1 MKGKYLVILL
11 LIITFICA
19 FCKYSK
25 NVQVRELFIDDKEVK
40 EQFNTGTG
48 TGTGPL
54 SEPNNNTQVQLGTGP
69 RSSTNIL
76 QLDDFPDKV
85 SCTNLDDTSNS
96 VMTLLE
102 SLYNILDSIITNYQR
117 EISKMQE
124 SFNTNI
130 PTINEE
136 YRTFSDDN
144 NIQTLIKATVLSPAE
159 KGDNVCDTHIKK
171 IAQNN
176 ELVSQINVELED
188 ANWDTL
194 IDDIAIANTS
204 LLTDKEALS
213 GEITKSESFFDK
225 NVISPL
231 IGGIS
236 SKTEAGEVIYTAE
249 KTSTSHFGTL
259 LNAIKATNDMINDTK
274 YTTHLNNYKKRFEAL
289 KVSLE
294 SQKKSNDE
302 KIREIDAVFSADNF
316 YTDKISPLFEG
327 ATNDDRS
334 IKRHCNI
341 NGLMGG
347 SGICYD
353 NENYQGCFIDCQL
366 TDHKGKCVP
375 SSHIGYKNPAVY
387 TNVFGSSIDIQ
398 HIHSHKH
405 PGSHPHDDTIIYIK

>member
-1 MKGKYLVILL
+1 
-11 LIITFICA
+11 
-19 FCKYSK
+19 
-25 NVQVRELFIDDKEVK
+25 DKEVK
-40 EQFNTGTG
+40 ELFNTGTG

-76 QLDDFPDKV
+76 QLDNFTDISV

-96 VMTLLE
+96 VITQLE
-102 SLYNILDSIITNYQR
+102 SLYNILGSIIINYGD
-117 EISKMQE
+117 EISEMQE

-136 YRTFSDDN
+136 YRTFFDDN
-144 NIQTLIKATVLSPAE
+144 IKTLIEATVLSPAE

-176 ELVSQINVELED
+176 ELVSQINVVLD
-188 ANWDTL
+188 NPKWDTL

-213 GEITKSESFFDK
+213 GEITKSESFFD
-225 NVISPL
+225 NNIISPL
-231 IGGIS
+231 VEGIS
-236 SKTEAGEVIYTAE
+236 RNPVSTVPTNDIYVVDDR
-249 KTSTSHFGTL
+249 SSPSHFGTL
-259 LNAIKATNDMINDTK
+259 LKAINATNNMINDTT
-274 YTTHLNNYKKRFEAL
+274 YTTDLNNYKKKFEAL

-294 SQKKSNDE
+294 KQKVSNDK

-366 TDHKGKCVP
+366 KDHKGKCVP

-398 HIHSHKH
+398 HKHSHK
-405 PGSHPHDDTIIYIK
+405 